1 MNCPYSDTLR
11 NKMELVVQLIVYGI
25 LMGMIFALIALGLSL
40 IFGVMNI
47 VNFAHGEFL
56 MMGMYIAYLLST
68 FLRLDPLL
76 SLPVAAGAGYIL
88 GILSYHLLIHR
99 ILRGPMVAQLFG
111 TFGLMLFL
119 RYLAMY
125 IFTPDVRSVQLGMLV
140 GKTLSLGWINV
151 DASKVFSAAICLIAF
166 AAIYWMIYR
175 TKLGRALRATSIDSE
190 AAKYMGIDTRGMNA
204 LAWGIGGATVALAGA
219 LLAHFYY
226 VTPTVGMLFTLI
238 AFATVAL
245 GGFGSIIG
253 AFIAGIVIGL
263 IMVISGQ
270 LVSELKFSFI
280 YVVYFLVVVLRPR
293 GLFGW

>member
-1 MNCPYSDTLR
+1 
-11 NKMELVVQLIVYGI
+11 MELFVQLVVFGV
-25 LMGMIFALIALGLSL
+25 LMGLIFALIALGLSL

-68 FLRLDPLL
+68 FLPLDPLI
-76 SLPVAAGAGYIL
+76 SLPIAAGAGYLL
-88 GILSYHLLIHR
+88 GILSYHVLIHR

-125 IFTPDVRSVQLGMLV
+125 IFTPDVRSVKQGILV
-140 GKTLSLGWINV
+140 GKTLSLGWISI
-151 DASKVFSAAICLIAF
+151 DASKVVSAGLCLLAF

-175 TKLGRALRATSIDSE
+175 TKLGRGLRATSIDAE
-190 AAKYMGIDTRGMNA
+190 AAKYMGIDTKGMNA

-253 AFIAGIVIGL
+253 AFVAGVIIGL
-263 IMVISGQ
+263 IMVISGHF
-270 LVSELKFSFI
+270 VSELKFSFI
-280 YVVYFLVVVLRPR
+280 YIVYFLVVVLRPR

>member
-1 MNCPYSDTLR
+1 
-11 NKMELVVQLIVYGI
+11 MELAVQLILYGI
-25 LMGMIFALIALGLSL
+25 LMGLIFSLIALGLSL

-56 MMGMYIAYLLST
+56 MIGMYIAYLLST
-68 FLRLDPLL
+68 FLHLDPLI
-76 SLPVAAGAGYIL
+76 SLPIAAGAGYLL
-88 GILSYHLLIHR
+88 GVLSYHVLIHR

-125 IFTPDVRSVQLGMLV
+125 IFTPDVRSVKQGILV
-140 GKTLSLGWINV
+140 GKTLSLEWISV
-151 DASKVFSAAICLIAF
+151 DASKIFSAGVCLLAF

-175 TKLGRALRATSIDSE
+175 TKLGRGLRATAIDSE
-190 AAKYMGIDTRGMNA
+190 AARYMGIDTKSMNA
-204 LAWGIGGATVALAGA
+204 LSWGIGGATVALAGA

-245 GGFGSIIG
+245 GGFGSIVG
-253 AFIAGIVIGL
+253 AFIAGIIIGL

-280 YVVYFLVVVLRPR
+280 YVVYFLVVVFRPR

>member
-1 MNCPYSDTLR
+1 
-11 NKMELVVQLIVYGI
+11 MELTVQLLIYGI
-25 LMGMIFALIALGLSL
+25 LMGLVFALIALGLSL

-56 MMGMYIAYLLST
+56 MVGMYIAYLLST
-68 FLRLDPLL
+68 FLHLDPLL
-76 SLPVAAGAGYIL
+76 SLPLAAAVGYVL
-88 GILSYHLLIHR
+88 GIMSYHFLIHH

-125 IFTPDVRSVQLGMLV
+125 LFTPDVRSIKEGLLV
-140 GKTLSLGWINV
+140 GKTLSLGWV
-151 DASKVFSAAICLIAF
+151 TLDLSKSVSAALCMLCFGIV
-166 AAIYWMIYR
+166 YWMIYR

-190 AAKYMGIDTRGMNA
+190 AARYMGIDTKKMNA
-204 LAWGIGGATVALAGA
+204 LAWGIGGATVALAGS

-238 AFATVAL
+238 AFAIVAL
-245 GGFGSIIG
+245 GGFGSITG
-253 AFIAGIVIGL
+253 AFIAGIIIGL
-263 IMVISGQ
+263 IMVVSGHF
-270 LVSELKFSFI
+270 LSELKFTFVYI
-280 YVVYFLVVVLRPR
+280 VYFLVVVLRPR